1 MAIGDFH
8 LHSTASD
15 GVHSPTRLVEMASE
29 AGVRTLCLSDHDTT
43 NGIPEAAVA
52 AARLGLRLIPGMELS
67 SNLTLK
73 TRPGEAIDTHLLGYG
88 IDRSSAA
95 MQRFLEWQQTERVE
109 RSKKSVAAL
118 REHGMEIEDE
128 RVFELAA
135 GGSVG
140 RPHVARALMERGY
153 VTSVQQAFDE
163 WLGDGKPGDIPRAK
177 LSPPEMITLVHE
189 AGGVVFLAHPFRGDL
204 EEREVVDTIEQLVEH
219 GLDGIETYYKHYD
232 TERVRWL
239 VRLAARHGLACSG
252 GSDFHGL
259 GNPEDRGVGEIPF
272 SDDRVE
278 TFLRFIEDNCRE
290 PYVEETVNAAS

>member
-1 MAIGDFH
+1 
-8 LHSTASD
+8 
-15 GVHSPTRLVEMASE
+15 MASE

-73 TRPGEAIDTHLLGYG
+73 TRPGEAIDTHLLAYG

-95 MQRFLEWQQTERVE
+95 MQRFLEWQRTERVE

-177 LSPPEMITLVHE
+177 LSPPEMI
-189 AGGVVFLAHPFRGDL
+189 A
-204 EEREVVDTIEQLVEH
+204 LVE
-219 GLDGIETYYKHYD
+219 
-232 TERVRWL
+232 R
-239 VRLAARHGLACSG
+239 ARSG
-252 GSDFHGL
+252 
-259 GNPEDRGVGEIPF
+259 P
-272 SDDRVE
+272 
-278 TFLRFIEDNCRE
+278 
-290 PYVEETVNAAS
+290 